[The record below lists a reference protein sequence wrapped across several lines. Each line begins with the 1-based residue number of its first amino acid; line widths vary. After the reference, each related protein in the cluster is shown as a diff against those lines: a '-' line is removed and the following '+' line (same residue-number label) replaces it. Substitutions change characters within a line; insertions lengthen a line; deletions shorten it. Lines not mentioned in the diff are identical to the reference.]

1 MSLLLFIHILAAG
14 FWLGC
19 VAVEVVLERSR
30 GGRDVAK
37 KRLVA
42 DYHATVDQWIEI
54 PTFIVLLVT
63 GVMLIDVER
72 LAGWY
77 LLKVICGTS
86 VVALNAWCAVMVR
99 QRRRLAD
106 DEHFFPAYRSVSRRI
121 DLTGYLGIPLAVAAV
136 CLGFAF

>member
-1 MSLLLFIHILAAG
+1 MRLILFIHVLAAG

-30 GGRDVAK
+30 GGRDIAK

-54 PTFIVLLVT
+54 PTFMVLLVT
-63 GVMLIDVER
+63 GAMLIDVER
-72 LAGWY
+72 LGGWY

-86 VVALNAWCAVMVR
+86 VVVLNAWCAVIVR
-99 QRRRLAD
+99 QRRRLPD
-106 DEHFFPAYRSVSRRI
+106 DERFLATYRRMSRRI
-121 DLTGYLGIPLAVAAV
+121 DLSGYLGIPLAVAAV

>member
-1 MSLLLFIHILAAG
+1 MSLIVFIHILAAG

-42 DYHATVDQWIEI
+42 DYHVTVDQWIEI
-54 PTFIVLLVT
+54 PTFMVLLVS
-63 GVMLIDVER
+63 GVIMLDMDR

-77 LLKVICGTS
+77 LVKVVCGTT
-86 VVALNAWCAVMVR
+86 VVALNAWCAVLVR
-99 QRRRLAD
+99 QRPHIAD
-106 DEHFFPAYRSVSRRI
+106 DEHFFAAYSQISRRI
-121 DLTGYLGIPLAVAAV
+121 DLTAYLGAPFAIAAV
-136 CLGFAF
+136 WLGFSL